1 MLFLKFGYL
10 SKLVA
15 SPTTHPP
22 IPRQPIG
29 ATFLVAISLL
39 GVIAVIQLSAVAW
52 HYSKLVKQQMLAAAT
67 EAREEAVAPPTAS
80 PPNPSAAAATP
91 VPAELLRAQKFFAE
105 ADRHFRVGEFE
116 KALGSLDEVEA
127 IMPGDPSVSL
137 RKAEI
142 LEKLGRPAEAVV
154 ALEAAL
160 NVPGLPPNIQDQA
173 KKKLLLLSER
183 IGEREAS
190 NPASTREPAVVGEI
204 RDDMRDPIGLQPGA
218 DLGIVDTR
226 LQDGSA
232 GLKRLRVAVK
242 SRPGVEIKVPD
253 VRIYIYFYEVT
264 ETGEIVITDSRVKTE
279 WLSPPVDWADNE
291 PELLLGQYILP
302 ESGRSGSSTANGT
315 PGRKYHGY
323 IVAVYYHQDLQDFRS
338 EPAALA
344 KEFPVPL
351 YLKE

>member
-1 MLFLKFGYL
+1 M
-10 SKLVA
+10 A

-39 GVIAVIQLSAVAW
+39 GVIAILQLCAVGW
-52 HYSKLVKQQMLAAAT
+52 HYSKLVQQQMVAAAT
-67 EAREEAVAPPTAS
+67 EAREETIAAPPIPTPEPVAAS
-80 PPNPSAAAATP
+80 AGD
-91 VPAELLRAQKFFAE
+91 PAELLRAQQLFVD

-116 KALGSLDEVEA
+116 KSLAILDEVDA
-127 IMPGDPSVSL
+127 VMPGDPSVSL

-142 LEKLGRPAEAVV
+142 LEKLDRPAEAVV
-154 ALEAAL
+154 ALEEAL
-160 NVPGLPPNIQDQA
+160 NVPALPPNIRAQA
-173 KKKLLLLSER
+173 EKKMALLAQR
-183 IGEREAS
+183 IGTGGRTDSAS
-190 NPASTREPAVVGEI
+190 ATDQTAVVDAN
-204 RDDMRDPIGLQPGA
+204 RDAMRDPIGLQPGA

-226 LQDGSA
+226 LQDGAS
-232 GLKRLRVAVK
+232 GMKRLRVGVK

-253 VRIYIYFYEVT
+253 VRIYIYFYEET

-279 WLSPPVDWADNE
+279 WLSPPVNWAADE

-302 ESGRSGSSTANGT
+302 ESGMPGSSTANGA

-338 EPAALA
+338 EPATLA